1 MGNADLRFS
10 TEAKKNHLPPS
21 RDSDLL
27 NDAASPVTVLVVQ
40 MAKLRPNSLV
50 IQDVRDSLNCHSQS
64 RFKPQP
70 SHGRRNGCSGP
81 QSGLSESGRAGS
93 VAEISLQTTLPTNW
107 RMCDFA
113 GKYAA
118 CPSRLV
124 TAATLQSRGCLGE
137 NSRIANLWFFV
148 KSCIYNVLVC
158 FAYLNFLLVF

>member
-107 RMCDFA
+107 RMCVISRA
-113 GKYAA
+113 SMRPVLRAW
-118 CPSRLV
+118 SRLPRCNHV
-124 TAATLQSRGCLGE
+124 AALGKIQE
-137 NSRIANLWFFV
+137 SPI
-148 KSCIYNVLVC
+148 CG
-158 FAYLNFLLVF
+158 FL